1 MTLTGFDGQ
10 AFVCAA
16 HGFTAAANN
25 NAIVHARSLVD
36 FFTLFL
42 LCCA

>member
-10 AFVCAA
+10 ASVCAA
-16 HGFTAAANN
+16 HGFTAAAKNI
-25 NAIVHARSLVD
+25 AIVHARNVAN